1 MVEGLE
7 QELLVVSSFIVTV
20 WIEQQY
26 TIDVE
31 AEDEEEAERK
41 VREMSPFDVTLFGN
55 RTSDYP
61 VHNSHTVDGVKPK
74 DKKS

>member
-1 MVEGLE
+1 M
-7 QELLVVSSFIVTV
+7 SKFTVTV

-26 TIDVE
+26 AIDVE

-61 VHNSHTVDGVKPK
+61 VHNSHTIEGVRLK
-74 DKKS
+74 DKNLDQ